1 MDDQP
6 FVFVTE
12 RRLVLLTGL
21 RACNLPELVKHLRVV
36 TGSSVFYHT
45 HHQFLA
51 HHFERPSF
59 HNDFSL
65 WVSSALLE
73 ERLSERLA
81 ALNLLAYTSVRQI
94 RESMIAAIEE
104 HLQQDNGLRREC
116 VAGQEFHFCESQ
128 SFILPTG
135 IVARD
140 LPEFIDGLSR
150 VSTVSLFFHFFEARL
165 RLEHTTNDFS
175 RWLSDR
181 GEQNLAQAIDNLD
194 PYAMTLGE
202 LRQEII
208 RLAERRG

>member
-1 MDDQP
+1 MDGQP

-12 RRLVLLTGL
+12 RRLVLLTG
-21 RACNLPELVKHLRVV
+21 RNACNLTELLDHLREVA
-36 TGSSVFYHT
+36 GSSVFYHT

-51 HHFERPSF
+51 HHFERPMF

-73 ERLSERLA
+73 ERLSEKLA

-94 RESMIAAIEE
+94 RESMIAVMEE
-104 HLQQDNGLRREC
+104 HLQKNNGSTREC
-116 VAGQEFHFCESQ
+116 VAGQQFHFCESQ

-135 IVARD
+135 VIARD
-140 LPEFIDGLSR
+140 LPEFVAGLSR

-181 GEQNLAQAIDNLD
+181 GELDLAQAIDNLD
-194 PYAMTLGE
+194 PYAMTLEE
-202 LRQEII
+202 LRQQIV
-208 RLAERRG
+208 RLAERQG

>member
-1 MDDQP
+1 MDRQP

-21 RACNLPELVKHLRVV
+21 RACNLPELVEHLRVV

-81 ALNLLAYTSVRQI
+81 ALNLLTYTSVRQI

-181 GEQNLAQAIDNLD
+181 GEEKLAQAIDNLD

-208 RLAERRG
+208 MLAKRRG

>member
-1 MDDQP
+1 MDGQP

-21 RACNLPELVKHLRVV
+21 RACNLPELVEHLRVV

-45 HHQFLA
+45 HHQFLSP
-51 HHFERPSF
+51 HFERPAF
-59 HNDFSL
+59 HSDFSL

-73 ERLSERLA
+73 ERLAERLA

-94 RESMIAAIEE
+94 RQSMIAAIEE
-104 HLQQDNGLRREC
+104 HLHQDNGRRREC
-116 VAGQEFHFCESQ
+116 VPGQEFHFCESQ

-135 IVARD
+135 MIARD
-140 LPEFIDGLSR
+140 LPEFIAGLSR

-165 RLEHTTNDFS
+165 RLEQTTNDFS

-181 GEQNLAQAIDNLD
+181 GESGLAQAIDSLD
-194 PYAMTLGE
+194 PYAMTLEE

>member
-1 MDDQP
+1 MNVQP

-21 RACNLPELVKHLRVV
+21 RACNLSELVEHLRAV

-45 HHQFLA
+45 HHQFLS

-73 ERLSERLA
+73 ERLSEKLA

-104 HLQQDNGLRREC
+104 HFQANDGPRREC

-128 SFILPTG
+128 SFVLPTG
-135 IVARD
+135 IHRGAQPGEYGLALFPFLRSTSAPGAHD
-140 LPEFIDGLSR
+140 ERLLPL
-150 VSTVSLFFHFFEARL
+150 AL
-165 RLEHTTNDFS
+165 RPGRAGTRS
-175 RWLSDR
+175 GDR
-181 GEQNLAQAIDNLD
+181 QPGSICHD
-194 PYAMTLGE
+194 PGRAPAGDHPAGGKTE
-202 LRQEII
+202 LT
-208 RLAERRG
+208 A